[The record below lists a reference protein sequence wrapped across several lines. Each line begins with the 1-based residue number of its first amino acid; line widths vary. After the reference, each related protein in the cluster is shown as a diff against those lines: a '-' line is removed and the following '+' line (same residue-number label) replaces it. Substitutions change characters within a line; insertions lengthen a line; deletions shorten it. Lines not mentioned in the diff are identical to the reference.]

1 MICCVNLCLDTHSPT
16 LSRFGP
22 QTSPT
27 SYLLTNTICGHLVL
41 VRFPNSI
48 STHTGRFIIYPPT
61 PVKGSCR
68 RVRFLFLV
76 VIVNLV
82 QLMLSCLLPPFM
94 VPPHDPNRLHRGG
107 EGGSSKLI
115 NWALRTFTARSSRP
129 ELTRNPCNWHRR
141 LAIYRESLSRPV
153 S

>member
-1 MICCVNLCLDTHSPT
+1 MDVHMYVYI
-16 LSRFGP
+16 
-22 QTSPT
+22 
-27 SYLLTNTICGHLVL
+27 YIY
-41 VRFPNSI
+41 
-48 STHTGRFIIYPPT
+48 IYPPT

-107 EGGSSKLI
+107 EGGSSKLT
-115 NWALRTFTARSSRP
+115 NWALRTFIDVTYEA
-129 ELTRNPCNWHRR
+129 
-141 LAIYRESLSRPV
+141 
-153 S
+153 